1 MSKFS
6 KDKKLITVYING
18 NDIDIDVELLENDL
32 DFMIAAIDYSNDQNL
47 YKLCGEDIKYNFEM
61 IKFLVEKFHNNS
73 KFIIETVLDFL
84 NNYDHTYWYKQY
96 NEDFSVDSQ
105 ISVEE
110 LEVLITIDKYLPKIL
125 DEKIIEIKTRLK
137 DKYTRFRII
146 VELALESGL
155 ENKLNQTI
163 GKGFNL
169 VEMFFPASYLIKDY
183 YAESIID
190 EILIGCT
197 GNTYEEKIHKLN
209 GSIEKPENALTT
221 LINIAKKYDVELSNY
236 IIARSEAFEKY
247 IHNIDLVINNWD
259 NYNNRIIDERI
270 LDILDVISDYY
281 HKYGHLLDMEEFETI
296 KYFASLLEL
305 EERFKA
311 LDPICFECESLN
323 DELKGNTYHDRKM
336 LRELTP
342 IIKNIIQGENK
353 YEASGDV
360 QDKESNKSNIAQ
372 FRPKR

>member
-6 KDKKLITVYING
+6 KDKKLITDYING

-61 IKFLVEKFHNNS
+61 IKFLVEKFHDDS
-73 KFIIETVLDFL
+73 EFIIDTVIDFL
-84 NNYDHTYWYKQY
+84 DNYDYANWYKKY
-96 NEDFSVDSQ
+96 NETNPLNEKN
-105 ISVEE
+105 VEE
-110 LEVLITIDKYLPKIL
+110 LEVLITIDEYLPKVL
-125 DEKIIEIKTRLK
+125 DERIMEIEFRLK
-137 DKYTRFRII
+137 DKYTKFRIF
-146 VELALESGL
+146 VEVALESGL

-163 GKGFNL
+163 DKGFSL
-169 VEMFFPASYLIKDY
+169 VEMLYPTSYLIKDY
-183 YAESIID
+183 YAKSIID
-190 EILIGCT
+190 EILIGCE
-197 GNTYEEKIHKLN
+197 GNTYEEKIHKL
-209 GSIEKPENALTT
+209 SDSLEQPENALKT

-311 LDPICFECESLN
+311 LDPTCFECESLN

-353 YEASGDV
+353 YEATGDV